1 MCNFITFC
9 CTRQLFITTLNGP
22 MEFGG
27 GELCVIVLHSA
38 GPDSYL
44 TLHELIPWHVED
56 GKYVYRTSQLSN
68 TTLIHYFHS
77 KQEAES
83 YIIFVF
89 GDLPINITFE
99 QRYVAITTSKSRIYN

>member
-1 MCNFITFC
+1 
-9 CTRQLFITTLNGP
+9 
-22 MEFGG
+22 MEIGAW
-27 GELCVIVLHSA
+27 ELCVIVLHSA

-44 TLHELIPWHVED
+44 TLHELIPWHLED
-56 GKYVYRTSQLSN
+56 VGYVYRTSQLSN